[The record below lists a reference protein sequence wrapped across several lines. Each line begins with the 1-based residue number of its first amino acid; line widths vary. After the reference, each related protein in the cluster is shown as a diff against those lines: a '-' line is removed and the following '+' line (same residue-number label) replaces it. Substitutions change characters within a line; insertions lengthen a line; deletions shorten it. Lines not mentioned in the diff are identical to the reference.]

1 MYIAM
6 KKVII
11 ICCLLTLF
19 GCKTKNVNGKQL
31 GKSVEPTKMSTAEEV
46 QKNKAYDL
54 GKRIL
59 TACNTTKFKP
69 FTTSEA
75 TDKVIANSTPKNVK
89 QICVKYN
96 LKYGAFKDLEFVEM
110 IPNKTDKT
118 NVFRFKA
125 LFEYAKANKELR
137 VTMNS
142 ENKASAIAT
151 KDWKEDFE

>member
-1 MYIAM
+1 M

-11 ICCLLTLF
+11 ICCLLTF
-19 GCKTKNVNGKQL
+19 IGCKTKNVNGKQM
-31 GKSVEPTKMSTAEEV
+31 GKSVELAEMSSVDEA
-46 QKNKAYDL
+46 QKNKAYEL

-59 TACNTTKFKP
+59 MTCNDTKFKP
-69 FTTSEA
+69 FTQSEA
-75 TDKVIANSTPKNVK
+75 TDKVIAKSTPENIK

-96 LKYGAFKDLEFVEM
+96 LKYGLFKDLEFVEM
-110 IPNKTDKT
+110 IPNKTDNT

-142 ENKASAIAT
+142 ENKASAIST
-151 KDWKEDFE
+151 KDWKDEFE

>member
-1 MYIAM
+1 M

-11 ICCLLTLF
+11 ICCLLMF
-19 GCKTKNVNGKQL
+19 IGCKTKSVNGKKM
-31 GKSVEPTKMSTAEEV
+31 GKSVEPAEMSAVDEA
-46 QKNKAYDL
+46 QKNKAYEL

-59 TACNTTKFKP
+59 TACNTDKFKP
-69 FTTSEA
+69 FTQSEA

-96 LKYGAFKDLEFVEM
+96 LKYGLFKDLEFIEM
-110 IPNKTDKT
+110 VPNKTDNT

-142 ENKASAIAT
+142 ENKASAIVT
-151 KDWKEDFE
+151 KDWKDIFE